1 MKSSIPYTFNSNSIT
16 FFLKGKQRTFASD
29 HPNFSEIKAAVVAG
43 DVEKIE
49 LLSDVAKVVTK
60 ATLGSVIIDTDDNV
74 RFNGELVPEYLATR
88 ILKHYE
94 EDPELVAPLI
104 AFAEKLMG
112 NPAVDVRNDLY
123 RWLEAGKMPI
133 FPDGDFMAYKLV
145 REDFSPINKGGKYGK
160 DQSPGQ
166 IVEQPRET
174 CNSNRNDT
182 CSSGLHFCSYS
193 YLPTFQE
200 WNDYRGNRVIML
212 KINPADVVAIP
223 TDYNLSK
230 GRTCRFE
237 VIAEIDRETLREE
250 FGNRLIINEPK
261 IAKKESK
268 ASYDAVTG
276 GIVYEKSRTVDEVAK
291 TRNKENAEKA
301 VAAAN
306 GNKTAA
312 AKALGIGR
320 STLYDWLR
328 G

>member
-29 HPNFSEIKAAVVAG
+29 HQNYDEIKAAVVAG
-43 DVEKIE
+43 DAEKID
-49 LLSDVAKVVTK
+49 LLSDVAKVITK
-60 ATLGSVIIDTDDNV
+60 ASFGSVIIDTEDNV
-74 RFNGELVPEYLATR
+74 RFKGELVPEYLATR

-94 EDPELVAPLI
+94 QDPEMVAPLI

-112 NPAVDVRNDLY
+112 NPTLDVREDLY

-145 REDFSPINKGGKYGK
+145 RDDFSPIHKSGNYGK

-174 CNSNRNDT
+174 CNPYRNAT

-200 WNDYRGNRVIML
+200 WNNYEGNRVIML

-237 VIAEIDRETLREE
+237 VIAEIDRETLHEE

-261 IAKKESK
+261 IAKKKSK

-276 GIVYEKSRTVDEVAK
+276 GIVYEESKTINEVAK
-291 TRNKENAEKA
+291 KRNKETAEKA
-301 VAAAN
+301 VADAN